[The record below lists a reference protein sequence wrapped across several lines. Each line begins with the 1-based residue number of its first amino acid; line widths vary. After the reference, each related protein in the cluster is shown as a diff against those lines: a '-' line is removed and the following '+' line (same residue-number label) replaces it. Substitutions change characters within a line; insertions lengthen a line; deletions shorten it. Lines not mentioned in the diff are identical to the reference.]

1 MAIGLGYILLN
12 RGAHF
17 RIRVVQETSTI
28 MIVNESTIRLLE
40 RHRDET

>member
-17 RIRVVQETSTI
+17 RIRIVQKASTI
-28 MIVNESTIRLLE
+28 MIINESTILLLE